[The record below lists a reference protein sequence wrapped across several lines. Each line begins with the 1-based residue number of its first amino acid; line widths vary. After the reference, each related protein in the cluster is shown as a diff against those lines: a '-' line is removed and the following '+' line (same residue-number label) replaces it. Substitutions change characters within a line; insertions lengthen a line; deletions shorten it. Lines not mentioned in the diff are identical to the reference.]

1 MKVILTGATGMV
13 GKGVLYECLDDPN
26 VEQVLSIS
34 RSPCGMSNPKLKELL
49 LKDLNDYSGVEE
61 QLKGYDACFFC
72 LGVSSA
78 GMKEPDYTKIT
89 YDLTL
94 ALAKALVKVSP
105 QATFI
110 YVSGQG
116 TDSTEKGGSMW
127 ARVKGRVENELLKLG
142 FKGAYMFRPGLI
154 IAKRGIKS
162 RTALYRTFYA
172 IGTPFWP
179 LVESAFPKAVTNT
192 DKVGKA
198 MIKVAMKGFPSK
210 YLENREINT
219 VASSTAS

>member
-13 GKGVLYECLDDPN
+13 GKGVLYECLDDPS

-78 GMKEPDYTKIT
+78 GMNEADYTKVT

-172 IGTPFWP
+172 IGTPLWP

-198 MIKVAMKGFPSK
+198 MIKVAIKGFPSK

-219 VASSTAS
+219 VASA